1 MTAIG
6 DLTVIFEEQRTP
18 LPCRQYGRPSTL
30 AACAGSLVETLCKP
44 IGCGLPSLSASV
56 QELDDQI
63 DLIVGI
69 ALEDLIR
76 QQVRAQGG
84 RSHTADGVPTLFQLI
99 RREAFKSAA

>member
-1 MTAIG
+1 VT
-6 DLTVIFEEQRTP
+6 LTVIFEEQRTP

-30 AACAGSLVETLCKP
+30 AACAGLLVETLCKP
-44 IGCGLPSLSASV
+44 IGCGLPSLNASV

-84 RSHTADGVPTLFQLI
+84 RGHDCGRRTDAVPI
-99 RREAFKSAA
+99 DPS